1 MADPI
6 VPIHFYKHAV
16 PTRLPPGQQFHVAI
30 SQSQQN
36 GRFFA
41 EPDGDKANLDIKIPA
56 PEDEMVNVTGQFNN
70 LTSSGFSKLPAEP
83 PAQYHAQ
90 SFILT
95 SNLDTTEILY
105 IKGAGSYAIKNDNTL
120 GGPQMQITFQLPN
133 EVQVPLTVPP
143 SASVG
148 AGGTIVLAGQDSFLV
163 VVNSR
168 GEALAIVPIP

>member
-1 MADPI
+1 MGTKQI
-6 VPIHFYKHAV
+6 L
-16 PTRLPPGQQFHVAI
+16 TSR
-30 SQSQQN
+30 SQLRKTKWS
-36 GRFFA
+36 
-41 EPDGDKANLDIKIPA
+41 
-56 PEDEMVNVTGQFNN
+56 NVTGQFNN

-148 AGGTIVLAGQDSFLV
+148 AGGTVVLAGQDSFLV
-163 VVNSR
+163 VVNSH